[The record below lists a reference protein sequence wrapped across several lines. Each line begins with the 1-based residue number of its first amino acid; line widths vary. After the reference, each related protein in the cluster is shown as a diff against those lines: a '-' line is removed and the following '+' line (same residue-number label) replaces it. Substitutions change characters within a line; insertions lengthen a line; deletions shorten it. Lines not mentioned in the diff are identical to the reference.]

1 MTTAT
6 AAPTAPVKAR
16 AVRKSTKLQGLQ
28 VFMENK
34 LAVFG
39 VCLILIL
46 MAFSFIGPLFY
57 VTDQI
62 HTDPL
67 NSALPPSAEHPLGT
81 DTVGYDQLGRLMKGG
96 QTSII
101 VGLFAGIFATTI
113 GTLYGAIAGF
123 VGGWV
128 DAIMMRIVDALMSVP
143 VLFLFMLIATMIP
156 PTVPVLIIIMSA
168 LSWLGTSRL
177 IRGEALSLRTR
188 EYVIAMR
195 GMGGSMPRAIRTH
208 IVRNTIGT
216 VIVNATFQVA
226 DAVLYVAYL
235 SFLGLGAQPPAT
247 DWGAMLSNSQ
257 SQVYSGNWWLLYP
270 PGVLIILLVLSF
282 NFIGDGLRDAF
293 EVRLRK
299 R

>member
-123 VGGWV
+123 IGGWV

-188 EYVIAMR
+188 EYVVAMR

>member
-128 DAIMMRIVDALMSVP
+128 DATMMRIVDALMSVP

>member
-6 AAPTAPVKAR
+6 ATPTAPVKAR

-34 LAVFG
+34 LAIFG

-188 EYVIAMR
+188 EYVVAMR

-257 SQVYSGNWWLLYP
+257 SPVYSGNWWLLYP

>member
-6 AAPTAPVKAR
+6 ATPTAPVKAR
-16 AVRKSTKLQGLQ
+16 AVRKSTKLQGMQ

-188 EYVIAMR
+188 EYVVAMR

>member
-6 AAPTAPVKAR
+6 ATPTAPVKAR

-34 LAVFG
+34 LAIFG

-188 EYVIAMR
+188 EYVVAMR
-195 GMGGSMPRAIRTH
+195 GSMPRAIRTH

>member
-6 AAPTAPVKAR
+6 ATPDAPAKAPA
-16 AVRKSTKLQGLQ
+16 ARKSTKLQGLQ
-28 VFMENK
+28 VFMENR

-39 VCLILIL
+39 VCLLLIL
-46 MAFSFIGPLFY
+46 LAFSFIGPMFY

-62 HTDPL
+62 HTDL
-67 NSALPPSAEHPLGT
+67 SISHMEPSAEHPLGT
-81 DTVGYDQLGRLMKGG
+81 DMVGYDQLGRLMKGG

-101 VGLFAGIFATTI
+101 VGLFAGIIATTI
-113 GTLYGAIAGF
+113 GTLYG
-123 VGGWV
+123 
-128 DAIMMRIVDALMSVP
+128 AIMMRIVDALMSVP

-188 EYVIAMR
+188 EYVVAMR

-257 SQVYSGNWWLLYP
+257 SHVYSGNWWLLYP

>member
-1 MTTAT
+1 MTRATAT
-6 AAPTAPVKAR
+6 PTAPVKAR

-34 LAVFG
+34 LAIFG

-188 EYVIAMR
+188 EYVVAMR

>member
-34 LAVFG
+34 LAIFG

>member
-1 MTTAT
+1 M
-6 AAPTAPVKAR
+6 
-16 AVRKSTKLQGLQ
+16 
-28 VFMENK
+28 
-34 LAVFG
+34 
-39 VCLILIL
+39 
-46 MAFSFIGPLFY
+46 
-57 VTDQI
+57 TDQI
-62 HTDPL
+62 HTDL
-67 NSALPPSAEHPLGT
+67 SNSALAPSAEHPLGT
-81 DTVGYDQLGRLMKGG
+81 DMVGYDQLGRLMKGG

-123 VGGWV
+123 VGGWI

-188 EYVIAMR
+188 EYVVAMR

-257 SQVYSGNWWLLYP
+257 SHVYSGNWWLLYP
-270 PGVLIILLVLSF
+270 PGVLIIILVLSF

>member
-6 AAPTAPVKAR
+6 ATPTAPVKAR

-34 LAVFG
+34 LAIFG

-188 EYVIAMR
+188 EYVVAMR

>member
-257 SQVYSGNWWLLYP
+257 SQVYSGHWWLLYP

>member
-6 AAPTAPVKAR
+6 ATPTAPVKAR

>member
-6 AAPTAPVKAR
+6 ATPTAPVKAR

-188 EYVIAMR
+188 EYVVAMR

>member
-28 VFMENK
+28 VFMENR

>member
-6 AAPTAPVKAR
+6 ATPTAPVKAR
-16 AVRKSTKLQGLQ
+16 TVRKSTKLQGLQ

-123 VGGWV
+123 IGGWV

-188 EYVIAMR
+188 EYVVAMR